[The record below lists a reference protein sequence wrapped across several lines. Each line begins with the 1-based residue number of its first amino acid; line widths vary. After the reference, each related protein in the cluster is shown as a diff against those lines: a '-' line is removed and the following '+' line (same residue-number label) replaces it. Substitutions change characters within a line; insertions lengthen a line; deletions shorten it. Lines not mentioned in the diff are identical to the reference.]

1 MDTFK
6 VLKIKGTSKEIIDD
20 IVIEEVPLTLI
31 LGEKELATILCMPSS
46 LKELITGFL
55 FTSGMIRQAA
65 DIKNIIISQEQWAAY
80 IDLVNPDIA
89 QDLIFKRLYTSGCGR
104 GILFYNVPDLI
115 NRTKIVSDYKIEVQ
129 KINALMLEFQNKSD
143 TYLKTG
149 GVHSSA
155 LADDEGILIFEED
168 IGRHNA
174 IDKVIGKKLN
184 EGGDF
189 KNKIIITSGR
199 ISSEVLFK
207 IQKCRIP
214 VVISRS
220 APTNQAVKLA
230 KDMGITLIGFARGNR
245 MNVYSFEER
254 IIV

>member
-1 MDTFK
+1 METFK
-6 VLKIKGTSKEIIDD
+6 ILKIKGKSREVVDD
-20 IVIEEVPLTLI
+20 IVVEEVPLTLI
-31 LGEKELATILCMPSS
+31 LGEKELATILCMPSG
-46 LKELITGFL
+46 LKELVTGFL
-55 FTSGMIRQAA
+55 FTSGMIKQPS
-65 DIKNIIISQEQWAAY
+65 DIKNITISQERFTAY
-80 IDLVNPDIA
+80 IDLVNPDITEN
-89 QDLIFKRLYTSGCGR
+89 LIFKRLYTSGCGK
-104 GILFYNVPDLI
+104 GVLFYNAPDLI
-115 NRTKIVSDYKIEVQ
+115 NRTKIISDYRIEAR
-129 KINALMLEFQNKSD
+129 KLSALMLEFQNKSD
-143 TYLKTG
+143 TYRASG

-155 LADDEGILIFEED
+155 LADDKGILIFEED

-174 IDKVIGKKLN
+174 IDKVIGKRLN

-230 KDMGITLIGFARGNR
+230 RDMNVTLVGFARGNR
-245 MNVYSFEER
+245 MNVYSCEER
-254 IIV
+254 IEI